1 MSSPDGIKYNFG
13 GISQVVGEIN
23 SHVGTFEAQKD
34 QLAVSVKEL
43 LAVWQSTAADA
54 YHGSQTKFD
63 QAYVELNQVLQLIGS
78 KVQDG
83 SDRMFATNARA
94 AASWG

>member
-1 MSSPDGIKYNFG
+1 MTAPDQIKYNFG

-23 SHVGTFEAQKD
+23 GHVGNFEAQKE
-34 QLAVSVKEL
+34 QLAVSVREL
-43 LAVWQSTAADA
+43 LAVWESTAATA
-54 YHGSQTKFD
+54 YQGSQQKFD
-63 QAYVELNQVLQLIGS
+63 QAYVELNQVLQLIGG

-83 SDRMFATNARA
+83 SDRMFAANARA